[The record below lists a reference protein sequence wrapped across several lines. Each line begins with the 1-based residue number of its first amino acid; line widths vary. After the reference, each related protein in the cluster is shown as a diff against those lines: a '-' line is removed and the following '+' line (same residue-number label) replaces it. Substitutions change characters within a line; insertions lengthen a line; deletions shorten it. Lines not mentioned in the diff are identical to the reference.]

1 MHVDEEREE
10 KEEEE
15 KEKYDD
21 IKAILEKKSAKNLQ
35 HKRSFFVRMV
45 SDPKLYNPHILTKAG
60 LAGGQR
66 VAKLRQNLKFS
77 VIVSMISVWFNR
89 VVGKP
94 ATTLGGC
101 EQGGYANGGCEL
113 AVLEQSASGRVTV

>member
-10 KEEEE
+10 KE
-15 KEKYDD
+15 KYDD
-21 IKAILEKKSAKNLQ
+21 IKISLEKKSAKNLQ

-66 VAKLRQNLKFS
+66 VTKLRQNLKLS
-77 VIVSMISVWFNR
+77 VIVAKIPVWFNK

-94 ATTLGGC
+94 ATL
-101 EQGGYANGGCEL
+101 GGCEL
-113 AVLEQSASGRVTV
+113 AVLEQSASVRVTA